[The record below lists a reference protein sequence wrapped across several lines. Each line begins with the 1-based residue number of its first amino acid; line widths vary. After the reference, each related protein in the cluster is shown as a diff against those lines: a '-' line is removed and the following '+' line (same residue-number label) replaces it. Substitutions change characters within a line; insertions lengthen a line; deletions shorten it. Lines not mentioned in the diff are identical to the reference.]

1 MQQLLT
7 TEKGQDPAP
16 REIKDPTTAKMLK
29 MFQIIV
35 AEEVNLFNRITSKTI
50 VFLRDWAPS
59 TCSSTVTVSSS
70 SRGSLT
76 HIQII
81 FLYPSGHE
89 KVNRKDKV
97 FCTNCKRTEGQINAG
112 GVSTTKL
119 EKKKTS
125 SINTYHDLSSQS
137 SCSSGGNAGH
147 PAIGRL
153 LVWFSPGPFEWVAVT
168 TVVKCFEHSINWK
181 NWHWNVSSIYNVYG
195 DKNGYFKWKHDL
207 SLQLTKWFQ
216 CLNPTRS

>member
-16 REIKDPTTAKMLK
+16 QEIKGPTTAKMLK

-59 TCSSTVTVSSS
+59 ICSSTVTVSSS

-112 GVSTTKL
+112 GVSTAKL

-125 SINTYHDLSSQS
+125 SINTYHDLSSQC

-147 PAIGRL
+147 PAIGL
-153 LVWFSPGPFEWVAVT
+153 IFPWTFWMGSCDNCCKVFWALYKLEKLAL
-168 TVVKCFEHSINWK
+168 KCKFH
-181 NWHWNVSSIYNVYG
+181 
-195 DKNGYFKWKHDL
+195 L
-207 SLQLTKWFQ
+207 Q
-216 CLNPTRS
+216 CLWWQKWVF